1 MDFLNNATVNTLYF
15 VLITLGMIYA
25 LFILITGQLGTDG
38 DMGGH
43 GGGHG
48 GEFDLDLDTDF
59 NLHGHSGDSIDG
71 LSPISPLTIATFI
84 TAFGATGLV
93 TTNLFSV
100 SDRGS
105 ILWATLGGVLF
116 SIMTYLGFTYLL
128 IKPQGSSEVRISEMA
143 GTQAEVLT
151 PIPADGLGEI
161 AFVAQGGRVTFSA
174 RSLHK
179 TDISRGMTVLIT
191 RVVGSVAFVEPV
203 D

>member
-1 MDFLNNATVNTLYF
+1 MSFLTNATVNTLYL
-15 VLITLGMIYA
+15 VLIALGMIYA
-25 LFILITGQLGTDG
+25 FFLLITGQLGTDG
-38 DMGGH
+38 DIGSAGSDL
-43 GGGHG
+43 
-48 GEFDLDLDTDF
+48 DLDLDTDF
-59 NLHGHSGDSIDG
+59 DLDGDTSEG

-93 TTNLFSV
+93 TTSLFAV

-116 SIMTYLGFTYLL
+116 SALTYLGFTYLL
-128 IKPQGSSEVRISEMA
+128 IKPQGSSEVRISELA

-161 AFVAQGGRVTFSA
+161 AFVAQGGRVTSSA

-179 TDISRGMTVLIT
+179 SDISRGTTVRIE
-191 RVVGSVAFVEPV
+191 RVVGGIAVVEPV
-203 D
+203 E